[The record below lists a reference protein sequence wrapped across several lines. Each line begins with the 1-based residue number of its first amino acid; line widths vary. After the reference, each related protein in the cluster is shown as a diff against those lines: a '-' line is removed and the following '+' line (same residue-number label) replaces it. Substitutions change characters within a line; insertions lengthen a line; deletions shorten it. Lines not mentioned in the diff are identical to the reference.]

1 MMLLGLNHHEKH
13 LKSTKH
19 CISSTS
25 FEWFSRG
32 HYDVFINIDGSF
44 HPDNG
49 HENIRRA
56 LEI

>member
-1 MMLLGLNHHEKH
+1 MLLGLG
-13 LKSTKH
+13 L
-19 CISSTS
+19 
-25 FEWFSRG
+25 SRG